1 MLPNTVF
8 ENRQWD
14 RWQTK
19 FRIGHTKLTHDTIL
33 QGNNPQ
39 HVKTGEDTPLSI
51 KLLLKERLSLNN
63 RRLQLFGSTNKTMIQ
78 LLNDGDTTYGDTL
91 YKFCYLH

>member
-1 MLPNTVF
+1 MDLI
-8 ENRQWD
+8 RH
-14 RWQTK
+14 RS
-19 FRIGHTKLTHDTIL
+19 
-33 QGNNPQ
+33 NPQ
-39 HVKTGEDTPLSI
+39 HVKTGEDTPLTV
-51 KLLLKERLSLNN
+51 KLILTKPLSLNN